1 MYGIYSI
8 YIHLFVGLNIHLS
21 MCPCICALRV
31 YCVILCMY
39 LGIILPCM
47 LMHVCFVSIL
57 HMYVY
62 LGITLCMY
70 TVYEYYVYYVWYVS
84 YDIHL
89 SIRPSACPSMF
100 ALSVYYVC
108 ILGLYLHMFTMYR
121 YSAYHV
127 YTKLYM
133 VHLGVSICL
142 SVCASM
148 CAYVYTL
155 YVYCVCM
162 LCMYPMYENYV
173 WYICYIYLPD
183 CLCINLSIPLSF
195 RPPIHPYMCA

>member
-21 MCPCICALRV
+21 MCPCMCALHV

-39 LGIILPCM
+39 LGVILHCM
-47 LMHVCFVSIL
+47 FMHVCLVSIL

-70 TVYEYYVYYVWYVS
+70 TVYEYYIYYVYVS

-89 SIRPSACPSMF
+89 SIQPSVCPSMF

-108 ILGLYLHMFTMYR
+108 MLGLYLHIFIMYR

-127 YTKLYM
+127 YAKLCM
-133 VHLGVSICL
+133 VHLCVSICP

-155 YVYCVCM
+155 YVYCVC
-162 LCMYPMYENYV
+162 V
-173 WYICYIYLPD
+173 
-183 CLCINLSIPLSF
+183 
-195 RPPIHPYMCA
+195 